1 MLAILA
7 KRLTRFAV
15 CLLSQCIGVTWQ
27 LNLQQPVRCTLQ
39 FMSSA
44 LSLFCTPTSSL
55 PFNRGSPVR
64 CLAASPALDV
74 IGVGLADGRAILHN
88 LRYDE
93 QVMVLHNAAA
103 AGTGAGRFL
112 QGTAAANAAAA
123 SSAAVTCLSFRTGG
137 QVTLLGSGH
146 VMQQLC
152 GGFCNATA

>member
-1 MLAILA
+1 MLRCAFY
-7 KRLTRFAV
+7 FA
-15 CLLSQCIGVTWQ
+15 
-27 LNLQQPVRCTLQ
+27 
-39 FMSSA
+39 
-44 LSLFCTPTSSL
+44 
-55 PFNRGSPVR
+55 RGSPVR

-74 IGVGLADGRAILHN
+74 VGVGLADGRAILHN

-137 QVTLLGSGH
+137 
-146 VMQQLC
+146 C
-152 GGFCNATA
+152 PA